1 MDLGQFAYDPR
12 SSQGPPA
19 MPTYWSGGGGG
30 GGGRRRARAKWDAL
44 GDDIVTHVFEFLND
58 WELAKLARMDRRT
71 HALAKAAI
79 QRKLKLSPSQ
89 WEAFCAVV
97 ERRESVLIMGPPG
110 SGKSFLLNILK
121 TRMRRPLVTASTG
134 AAAEKIEA
142 QTFHSAFCL
151 GLGGNSLHQI
161 MAKPPFCRTQIT
173 TCRSIIIDEIS
184 MLSDKILTLAEAVVR
199 QTLGGMP
206 QLVAS
211 GDPMQLSAVAALTE
225 GPFYA
230 SKLIKGLRPY
240 ILKESHRQ
248 GGGGKFLRVLN
259 RARLGE
265 ARIQDVNWLRNHSMP
280 ADKATHEPPRLF
292 CTLRE
297 THAYNDSAM
306 ARLPGEEAIFTLS
319 ATGTPVA
326 LSKWSSTLPGEV
338 ALKVGARVILLIN
351 LRSGTGLHNGSTG
364 TVLAMHETSVF
375 VQFDNG
381 MRQSIGKHRTE
392 LVKDEKVV
400 ASRTQLPLLVA
411 FAVSVHRA
419 QGATLDSLVLDL
431 TSCFAA
437 GQAYVAL
444 SRVRKVS
451 DVHIRGLTL
460 RALNMVD
467 TNALQFYEKT
477 AARAHR
483 HHLARRE
490 SQRKRT
496 EVDFFGG
503 LHDDELVAMVER
515 AERAHAAR

>member
-1 MDLGQFAYDPR
+1 MDLKQFAYDPR
-12 SSQGPPA
+12 STQSPRS

-30 GGGRRRARAKWDAL
+30 GGGRRARAKWEDL
-44 GDDIVTHVFEFLND
+44 SDDLVDQIFLFLND

-79 QRKLKLSPSQ
+79 QSKLKLSPSQ
-89 WEAFCAVV
+89 WEAFRAVV
-97 ERRESVLIMGPPG
+97 ERRESVLVMGPPG
-110 SGKSFLLNILK
+110 SGKSFLLNVLK

-134 AAAEKIEA
+134 AAAEKIGA
-142 QTFHSAFCL
+142 RTFHSAFGL
-151 GLGGNSLHQI
+151 GLGANSIGQL
-161 MAKPPFCRTQIT
+161 MAKPAACRRQIAA
-173 TCRSIIIDEIS
+173 CRSILIDEIS
-184 MLSDKILTLAEAVVR
+184 MLSDKILTLGEGVVR

-211 GDPMQLSAVAALTE
+211 GDPMQLMAVAALTE

-230 SKLIKGLRPY
+230 SKLVKGLRPY

-265 ARIQDVNWLRNHSMP
+265 ARAQDVNWLRNHSMP
-280 ADKATHEPPRLF
+280 AVKATHEPPRLF

-297 THAYNDSAM
+297 TQAYNDSAM
-306 ARLPGEEAIFTLS
+306 ARLPGEAATFTLS
-319 ATGTPVA
+319 STGTPAA
-326 LSKWSSTLPGEV
+326 LSEWSSTLPGEV

-351 LRSGTGLHNGSTG
+351 LRSGSGLHNGSTG
-364 TVLAMHETSVF
+364 TVLAMHEACVF

-381 MRQSIGKHRTE
+381 ARQSIGKHRTE
-392 LVKDEKVV
+392 LVKGEKVL

-467 TNALQFYEKT
+467 TGALQFYEKT

-490 SQRKRT
+490 AERKRA
-496 EVDFFGG
+496 EVDLFGG
-503 LHDDELVAMVER
+503 LHDDALVAMAER